1 MLRASAEA
9 PAVDQDSV
17 AASAGSSAVSQTAAP
32 APLPASATGPVYAVL
47 WSICFCHM
55 LNDMMQALV
64 PAIYPLLKD
73 NYHLDFMQ
81 VGFITFTWQAMASL
95 LQPIVGTYTDKH
107 PKPYSLAFGMAF
119 TFAGLVMFGFATSY
133 PMILVSVA
141 LIGTGSSIFHPE
153 SSRVAR
159 LASGGR
165 YGLAQSIFQVG
176 GNVGSAIGPLAG
188 VLIVLGNG
196 QSSMS
201 WFGVFALIAGL
212 ILFRIGGWY
221 AAHLAARI
229 NRAVRP
235 VRETGLSRRTTMI
248 AIAILISISFSKAFY
263 TASITS
269 YFQFYVIDRFH
280 VDVQTS
286 QLFLFLFTGS
296 VALGTF
302 IGGPLGD
309 RFGRKSVMLISVLG
323 TLPFSLALPYA
334 NLFWT
339 GVLVVIVGLILA
351 STFSVIV
358 VYAQEL
364 LPGKVGLVAG
374 IFFGLAFGLSGL
386 GAAVLGKVADL
397 TSIGYVYQICSW
409 LPAIGFLIFF
419 LPDLRSVERRG

>member
-9 PAVDQDSV
+9 PAVGEDS
-17 AASAGSSAVSQTAAP
+17 STGAAP
-32 APLPASATGPVYAVL
+32 AAAVTAATPQPLPASATGPVFAVL

-64 PAIYPLLKD
+64 PAIYPLLKQ
-73 NYHLDFMQ
+73 NYGLDFTQ
-81 VGFITFTWQAMASL
+81 VGFITFTWQATASL

-119 TFAGLVMFGFATSY
+119 TAAGLVMFGYSTSY

-188 VLIVLGNG
+188 VLIVLGKG
-196 QSSMS
+196 QESIS
-201 WFGVFALIAGL
+201 WFALFALLAGI

-221 AAHLAARI
+221 AAHLAARM

-235 VRETGLSRRTTMI
+235 VRETGLSRGTTML
-248 AIAILISISFSKAFY
+248 AIAILISISFSKSFY

-286 QLFLFLFTGS
+286 QLYLFLFTGS

-309 RFGRKSVMLISVLG
+309 RFGRKTVLLMSVLG

-339 GVLVVIVGLILA
+339 GVLVVLVGMILA

-397 TSIGYVYQICSW
+397 TSIGYVYQICSY
-409 LPAIGFLIFF
+409 LPAIGILIFL
-419 LPDLRSVERRG
+419 LPDLRSVERR

>member
-1 MLRASAEA
+1 M
-9 PAVDQDSV
+9 
-17 AASAGSSAVSQTAAP
+17 VS
-32 APLPASATGPVYAVL
+32 
-47 WSICFCHM
+47 
-55 LNDMMQALV
+55 
-64 PAIYPLLKD
+64 
-73 NYHLDFMQ
+73 
-81 VGFITFTWQAMASL
+81 
-95 LQPIVGTYTDKH
+95 
-107 PKPYSLAFGMAF
+107 
-119 TFAGLVMFGFATSY
+119 
-133 PMILVSVA
+133 LVS
-141 LIGTGSSIFHPE
+141 
-153 SSRVAR
+153 AR
-159 LASGGR
+159 
-165 YGLAQSIFQVG
+165 
-176 GNVGSAIGPLAG
+176 
-188 VLIVLGNG
+188 
-196 QSSMS
+196 
-201 WFGVFALIAGL
+201 
-212 ILFRIGGWY
+212 
-221 AAHLAARI
+221 
-229 NRAVRP
+229 
-235 VRETGLSRRTTMI
+235 
-248 AIAILISISFSKAFY
+248 ISISFSKAFY

-309 RFGRKSVMLISVLG
+309 RFGRKSVLLISVLG

-334 NLFWT
+334 NLLWT

-386 GAAVLGKVADL
+386 GAAVLGKVADM

>member
-17 AASAGSSAVSQTAAP
+17 AASAGSSAVSQTAAST
-32 APLPASATGPVYAVL
+32 PLPASATGPVYAVL

-309 RFGRKSVMLISVLG
+309 RFGRKSVLLISVLG

-334 NLFWT
+334 NLLWT

-397 TSIGYVYQICSW
+397 TSICYVYQICSW

>member
-1 MLRASAEA
+1 
-9 PAVDQDSV
+9 
-17 AASAGSSAVSQTAAP
+17 
-32 APLPASATGPVYAVL
+32 
-47 WSICFCHM
+47 
-55 LNDMMQALV
+55 
-64 PAIYPLLKD
+64 
-73 NYHLDFMQ
+73 
-81 VGFITFTWQAMASL
+81 
-95 LQPIVGTYTDKH
+95 
-107 PKPYSLAFGMAF
+107 
-119 TFAGLVMFGFATSY
+119 
-133 PMILVSVA
+133 MILVSVA

-188 VLIVLGNG
+188 VLIVLGKG
-196 QSSMS
+196 QASMS
-201 WFGVFALIAGL
+201 WFALFALLAGL
-212 ILFRIGGWY
+212 ILFRVGGWY

-229 NRAVRP
+229 NRAARP
-235 VRETGLSRRTTMI
+235 VRETGLSRGTTI
-248 AIAILISISFSKAFY
+248 LAIAVLISISFSKSFY

-286 QLFLFLFTGS
+286 QLYLFLFTGS

-309 RFGRKSVMLISVLG
+309 RFGRKTVLLLSVLG

-339 GVLVVIVGLILA
+339 GVLVVMVGMILA

-386 GAAVLGKVADL
+386 GAAVLGKVADM
-397 TSIGYVYQICSW
+397 TSIGYVYQICSY
-409 LPAIGFLIFF
+409 LPAIGVLIFL
-419 LPDLRSVERRG
+419 LPDLRSVERR

>member
-9 PAVDQDSV
+9 PAVVDESV
-17 AASAGSSAVSQTAAP
+17 ASASP
-32 APLPASATGPVYAVL
+32 APASAPAAKPIPSGVQAGPVYTVL
-47 WSICFCHM
+47 WAICFCHM

-64 PAIYPLLKD
+64 PAIYPMLKQS
-73 NYHLDFMQ
+73 YGLDFTQ
-81 VGFITFTWQAMASL
+81 VGFITFTWQATASL
-95 LQPIVGTYTDKH
+95 LQPVVGTYTDKH
-107 PKPYSLAFGMAF
+107 PRPYSLAFGMIF
-119 TFAGLVMFGFATSY
+119 TLAGLVMIGRAHSY
-133 PMILVSVA
+133 PMLLFSVA
-141 LIGTGSSIFHPE
+141 LIGAGSSIFHPE

-176 GNVGSAIGPLAG
+176 GNVGTAIGPLAA
-188 VLIVLGNG
+188 VVIVLRNG
-196 QSSMS
+196 QESVS
-201 WFGVFALIAGL
+201 WFAVCALIAGL
-212 ILFRIGGWY
+212 VLFRVGGWY
-221 AAHLAARI
+221 AAHLAARV
-229 NRAVRP
+229 NRPARP
-235 VRETGLSRRTTMI
+235 VHPTGLSRGTTAL
-248 AIAILISISFSKAFY
+248 AIAILISLSFSKSFY

-280 VDVQTS
+280 VDVQTA
-286 QLFLFLFTGS
+286 QLYLFLFTGS

-309 RFGRKSVMLISVLG
+309 RFGRKTVLLISVLG

-339 GVLVVIVGLILA
+339 GVLVVLVGMILA

-364 LPGKVGLVAG
+364 LPGKTGLVAG

-386 GAAVLGKVADL
+386 GAAVLGKVADV
-397 TSIGYVYQICSW
+397 TSIGFVYQICSY
-409 LPAIGFLIFF
+409 LPAIGVLIFL
-419 LPDLRSVERRG
+419 LPDLRSVEKRG

>member
-17 AASAGSSAVSQTAAP
+17 AASAGSSAVSQTAAST
-32 APLPASATGPVYAVL
+32 PLPASATGSVYAVL

-73 NYHLDFMQ
+73 SYHLDFMQ

-309 RFGRKSVMLISVLG
+309 RFGRKSVLLISVLG

-334 NLFWT
+334 NLLWT

>member
-9 PAVDQDSV
+9 PAVVDESV
-17 AASAGSSAVSQTAAP
+17 ASASPAP
-32 APLPASATGPVYAVL
+32 ASTPAAKPIPSGVQAGPVYTVL
-47 WSICFCHM
+47 WAICFCHM

-64 PAIYPLLKD
+64 PAIYPMLKD
-73 NYHLDFMQ
+73 SYGLDFTQ
-81 VGFITFTWQAMASL
+81 VGFITFTWQATASL

-107 PKPYSLAFGMAF
+107 PKPYSLAFGMIF
-119 TFAGLVMFGFATSY
+119 TLAGLVMIGRAHSY
-133 PMILVSVA
+133 PMLLFSVA
-141 LIGTGSSIFHPE
+141 LIGAGSSIFHPE

-176 GNVGSAIGPLAG
+176 GNVGTAIGPLAA
-188 VLIVLGNG
+188 VVIVLRNG
-196 QSSMS
+196 QESVS
-201 WFGVFALIAGL
+201 WFAVCALIAGL
-212 ILFRIGGWY
+212 VLFRVGGWY
-221 AAHLAARI
+221 AAHLAARV
-229 NRAVRP
+229 NRAARP
-235 VRETGLSRRTTMI
+235 ARPTGLSRGTTAL
-248 AIAILISISFSKAFY
+248 AIAILISLSFSKSFY

-280 VDVQTS
+280 VDVQTA
-286 QLFLFLFTGS
+286 QLYLFLFTGS

-309 RFGRKSVMLISVLG
+309 RFGRKTVLLISVLG

-339 GVLVVIVGLILA
+339 GVLVVLVGMILA

-364 LPGKVGLVAG
+364 LPGKTGLVAG

-386 GAAVLGKVADL
+386 GAAVLGKVADV
-397 TSIGYVYQICSW
+397 TSIGFVYQICSY
-409 LPAIGFLIFF
+409 LPAIGVLIFL
-419 LPDLRSVERRG
+419 LPDLRSVEKRG

>member
-1 MLRASAEA
+1 MLRADAEA
-9 PAVDQDSV
+9 PAVVDTSL
-17 AASAGSSAVSQTAAP
+17 AAVGP
-32 APLPASATGPVYAVL
+32 APSATPAAQPIPSGVQAGPVYAVL
-47 WSICFCHM
+47 WAICFCHL
-55 LNDMMQALV
+55 LNDMMQSLV
-64 PAIYPLLKD
+64 PAIYPLLKES
-73 NYHLDFMQ
+73 YGLDFMQ

-95 LQPIVGTYTDKH
+95 LQPIIGTYTDKH
-107 PKPYSLAFGMAF
+107 PKPYSLAFGMLF
-119 TFAGLVMFGFATSY
+119 TFAGLVMIGMAHTYTMLLF
-133 PMILVSVA
+133 SVA
-141 LIGTGSSIFHPE
+141 LIGAGSSIFHPE

-176 GNVGSAIGPLAG
+176 GNVGTAIGPLAAA
-188 VLIVLGNG
+188 LIVLRNG
-196 QSSMS
+196 QGSVS
-201 WFGVFALIAGL
+201 WFAVCALIAGL
-212 ILFRIGGWY
+212 VLFRVGAWY

-229 NRAVRP
+229 NRTARP
-235 VRETGLSRRTTMI
+235 ARPTGLSRRTTSL
-248 AIAILISISFSKAFY
+248 AIAILISLSFSKSFY

-280 VDVQTS
+280 VDVQTA
-286 QLFLFLFTGS
+286 QLYLFLFTGS

-309 RFGRKSVMLISVLG
+309 RFGRKTVLLISVLG

-339 GVLVVIVGLILA
+339 GVLVVMVGLILA

-374 IFFGLAFGLSGL
+374 IFFGLSFGLSGL
-386 GAAVLGKVADL
+386 GAAVLGKVADM
-397 TSIGYVYQICSW
+397 TSIAYVYQICSF
-409 LPAIGFLIFF
+409 LPIIGVLIFL
-419 LPDLRSVERRG
+419 LPDLRSVEKRG

>member
-9 PAVDQDSV
+9 PAVEDSV
-17 AASAGSSAVSQTAAP
+17 VSASLTAPPAAKPIPSGVQA
-32 APLPASATGPVYAVL
+32 GPVYAVL
-47 WSICFCHM
+47 WAICFCHL

-64 PAIYPLLKD
+64 PAIYPLLKQS
-73 NYHLDFMQ
+73 YGLDFMQ
-81 VGFITFTWQAMASL
+81 VGFITFTWQATASL
-95 LQPIVGTYTDKH
+95 LQPVIGTFTDKH
-107 PKPYSLAFGMAF
+107 PKPYSLAFGMLF
-119 TFAGLVMFGFATSY
+119 TFAGLVMIGMAHSY
-133 PMILVSVA
+133 SMLLFSVA
-141 LIGTGSSIFHPE
+141 LVGAGSSIFHPE

-176 GNVGSAIGPLAG
+176 GNLGTAIGPLAAA
-188 VLIVLGNG
+188 LIVLRNG
-196 QSSMS
+196 QGSVS
-201 WFGVFALIAGL
+201 WFAVCALLAGL
-212 ILFRIGGWY
+212 VLFRVGGWY
-221 AAHLAARI
+221 AAHLAARVH
-229 NRAVRP
+229 RAARP
-235 VRETGLSRRTTMI
+235 VRETGLSRGTTAL
-248 AIAILISISFSKAFY
+248 AIAILISLSFSKSFY

-280 VDVQTS
+280 VDVQTA
-286 QLFLFLFTGS
+286 QLYLFLFTGS

-309 RFGRKSVMLISVLG
+309 RFGRKTVLLMSVLG

-339 GVLVVIVGLILA
+339 GVLVVMVGLILA

-374 IFFGLAFGLSGL
+374 IFFGLSFGLSGL
-386 GAAVLGKVADL
+386 GAAVLGKVADV
-397 TSIGYVYQICSW
+397 TSISFVYQICSY
-409 LPAIGFLIFF
+409 LPGIGVLIFL